1 MKTIRLMREVSTD
14 LADNGPQNGQAVLQ
28 AALREY
34 APSWL
39 VVGGELQ
46 PDDIPWYWCW
56 HDATDACQCA
66 AAGRPFVMGPNIF
79 FHSANHPGEI
89 PQERIL
95 LSASSCKLVFT
106 ESAWYAALI
115 TKHLKSGA
123 PVSIWPYPIDP
134 QPEPQADPEACDV
147 DLMVYAKS
155 GVDLCHLAT
164 IGRTWRNS
172 RLIVY
177 GHYERYELQML
188 ARRSRCCLYVSASDR
203 GPLALAEILLCGC
216 PAVGIRQGAPWI
228 EHGINGGMIPSWC
241 CEDIAAGVSVALGC
255 DRVLV
260 AEEAQVKF
268 MPANVVRQIVEQLET
283 YVQEV

>member
-1 MKTIRLMREVSTD
+1 MRTIRLIREVSTD
-14 LADNGPQNGQAVLQ
+14 MADNGPQNGQAVLQ

-34 APSWL
+34 APPWL

-46 PDDIPWYWCW
+46 LDDIPWYWCW
-56 HDATDACQCA
+56 RDATEACECA

-79 FHSANHPGEI
+79 FHSADWPGRV
-89 PQERIL
+89 PQEQIL

-115 TKHLKSGA
+115 AKHLKSGV
-123 PVSIWPYPIDP
+123 PVSIWPYPIAP
-134 QPEPQADPEACDV
+134 QPEPQTNLEACDV
-147 DLMVYAKS
+147 DLMIYAKS
-155 GVDLCHLAT
+155 GVDLRHLAT
-164 IGRTWRNS
+164 LGRTWRNS
-172 RLIVY
+172 RLIAY
-177 GHYERYELQML
+177 GHYQRYELQML

-216 PAVGIRQGAPWI
+216 PAAGIRQGAPWI

-255 DRVLV
+255 DRVRV

-283 YVQEV
+283 YV